1 MVWSNYRNLMTNRIR
16 NFFLILFTLGL
27 SIQPLL
33 AQEKIIKD
41 IVKDHAKYKFA
52 FYASTL
58 RMINLTENKE
68 YSEMVSGIDKLLV
81 YALDSTGRV
90 EKTYLQIDKS
100 YRESGFDEYMMSSG
114 SLLNMAIL
122 GNPKNN
128 EEFVGYISQEES
140 CFAFYLR
147 GEIAWEKIPKLIN
160 SMRDLDLLNIMET
173 KNEKKKP

>member
-1 MVWSNYRNLMTNRIR
+1 MVWSNYRSLMTNRIR
-16 NFFLILFTLGL
+16 NFFLILFTTGL

-33 AQEKIIKD
+33 AQEDVIKD
-41 IVKDHAKYKFA
+41 IVVDNVEYKFA

-58 RMINLTENKE
+58 RMINLTDNKE
-68 YSEMVSGIDKLLV
+68 YNDMVSGIDKLLV
-81 YALDSTGRV
+81 FMLDSTSRA
-90 EKTYLQIDKS
+90 EKAYLQIGKS
-100 YRESGFDEYMMSSG
+100 YRERGYDEYMMSSG

-122 GNPKNN
+122 GNPKND

-160 SMRDLDLLNIMET
+160 TMRDLDLLNIMET
-173 KNEKKKP
+173 KNEKKKR